1 MAEPEGELRE
11 QLNDY
16 VTIGGTFTIGGD
28 VTARENEFLKMA
40 VFGPVPLR
48 DLAGRSGSGNEG
60 SFAFV
65 SDEGASFGALGSA
78 PLPLQY
84 FLGGI
89 AF

>member
-1 MAEPEGELRE
+1 MTEPEGELGKE
-11 QLNDY
+11 LNDF
-16 VTIGGTFTIGGD
+16 VTLGGTFTISGD
-28 VTARENEFLKMA
+28 VSARENEFLKMA
-40 VFGPVPLR
+40 VFGPIPVEI
-48 DLAGRSGSGNEG
+48 AGRPGAGNEG

>member
-1 MAEPEGELRE
+1 
-11 QLNDY
+11 
-16 VTIGGTFTIGGD
+16 
-28 VTARENEFLKMA
+28 MA

>member
-1 MAEPEGELRE
+1 MAEPQGELKE

-16 VTIGGTFTIGGD
+16 VTLGGTFTIGGD

-40 VFGPVPLR
+40 IFGPVPAEI
-48 DLAGRSGSGNEG
+48 AGRTASGNEG